1 MILNF
6 IVFIFTEKNENVS
19 FYSLKTK
26 AKVIAHFKLDILNVE
41 RKDIL

>member
-1 MILNF
+1 M
-6 IVFIFTEKNENVS
+6 KVS

-26 AKVIAHFKLDILNVE
+26 AKIITYFKLDILNVE